1 MLKER
6 VLMSGKKQALIGI
19 PIIIAFI
26 FFLWG
31 IAACN
36 NDNDSSYDTDDDYI
50 SETEETSEI
59 TTTEI
64 DYDTREICED
74 CDVEHLVTT
83 QSLIEQYPKFLGHK
97 IKTSI
102 KVTNISKNK
111 KVFYYRRD
119 YSPIDL
125 AIKFT
130 GCNKSI
136 KKGDIITV
144 SGYFFFDSS
153 RYLGMIENAKL
164 EPTSNALYVD
174 LDKLYQPVTIAEE
187 TKTKTIEPDTK
198 EDITSFYTEGQYKV
212 GVDIPAGQY
221 IAYPE
226 YFYGNSGYFAVTSD
240 ANGNDIISND
250 YFSGQRYFTVSDGQ
264 YLELSGCTAYSVS
277 DKKAIDSSAGY
288 LDEGQYKAGDDITEG
303 LFIIYANDGES
314 AYYCVSSDANGEDI
328 IANENFENQAYVYVE
343 SGQYLQVSDGL
354 LYGSDNVKKVDTSSG
369 YLEEG
374 QYKVGI
380 DISPGTYNVI
390 STDSYGGYYCISSD
404 ANGDDIISND
414 NFDGNSYVTVQD
426 EQYISLSGAKLKLN

>member
-1 MLKER
+1 
-6 VLMSGKKQALIGI
+6 MSGKKQAAIGI
-19 PIIIAFI
+19 PVIIALI

-36 NDNDSSYDTDDDYI
+36 NDNDSSNDTNDDYSYSNDSYDDSSDYEDYDTDSDYEEVSSVSLTTKEVA
-50 SETEETSEI
+50 SE
-59 TTTEI
+59 
-64 DYDTREICED
+64 YDIWNHC
-74 CDVEHLVTT
+74 
-83 QSLIEQYPKFLGHK
+83 Y
-97 IKTSI
+97 IKTTVKI
-102 KVTNISKNK
+102 TNSKNDGLTFYCISDK
-111 KVFYYRRD
+111 LENNIAITFLEIHKNVKV
-119 YSPIDL
+119 
-125 AIKFT
+125 
-130 GCNKSI
+130 
-136 KKGDIITV
+136 GDIITV
-144 SGYFFFDSS
+144 SGYCNYYYGD
-153 RYLGMIENAKL
+153 YVYIEDAEL
-164 EPTSNALYVD
+164 ERTDKSLLAGFKTKSNKKA
-174 LDKLYQPVTIAEE
+174 

-198 EDITSFYTEGQYKV
+198 EDIPNFYTDGQYKV

-226 YFYGNSGYFAVTSD
+226 YYYGYSGYFAITSD
-240 ANGNDIISND
+240 ANGDDIISND
-250 YFSGQRYFTVSDGQ
+250 NFSGQRYLTVSDGQ
-264 YLELSGCTAYSVS
+264 YLELSSCTAYSVS

-314 AYYCVSSDANGEDI
+314 AYYCISSDANGDDI

-404 ANGDDIISND
+404 ANGDDIIAND

-426 EQYISLSGAKLKLN
+426 GQYISLSGAKLKLN